1 MYTGTNIEQQEA
13 KICVCFVKYIV
24 WSGIYCSLKA
34 KASQSGLGELI
45 IFKNILATHKVRH

>member
-1 MYTGTNIEQQEA
+1 MYTGSNIEQQEA

-45 IFKNILATHKVRH
+45 IFKNILAIHKVRH